1 MKVIFVNPQGNF
13 DSKDSKLS
21 SHPDF
26 GGQLVYV
33 KEVAIA
39 MNELGVDVDIV
50 TRRIEDP
57 NWPEFSS
64 KFDAYPNSNVRIVRL
79 DFGPK
84 LFLPK
89 EKLWPY
95 LGEFSKNMAEFYEKE
110 KINFITTHY
119 GDGGISGAMLAKY
132 LKVPFSFT
140 AHSLG
145 AQKMDKLGVNAQNFG
160 ELDEIYNFSARI
172 LAEGIS
178 MKYSSFNVVST
189 KMERFDQ
196 YGHKLYNKF
205 VSVDDDKFKVI
216 PPGVNTRIFKTE
228 KDGNEQTVRE
238 KLEKTVKKGKPLL
251 ILSSRLDP
259 KKNHISVLKAYA
271 SSKMLRDKFDL
282 LIVTNG
288 FENVYE
294 NAEKYD
300 QVVIKE
306 ILDFVFQNHLKD
318 KVHFLDIRN
327 QRDLAALYRVAS
339 ESRSVFESV
348 ALYEPFGLAII
359 EAMACGL
366 PVVATKNG
374 GPVDIIRERFMEGLI
389 VDPQNIE
396 DIRVKTEKLIDP
408 DFYDH
413 VRTNGIKRV
422 LSTYTWKSTAKRYLE
437 NIDKNQFEYEDFDI
451 PNCFYSGSDFP
462 KLSIY

>member
-238 KLEKTVKKGKPLL
+238 KLEKIVKKGKPLL

>member
-33 KEVAIA
+33 KEVAMA
-39 MNELGVDVDIV
+39 MDKLGIDVDIV

-64 KFDAYPNSNVRIVRL
+64 KFDGYSDSNVRIVRL

-84 LFLPK
+84 LFLQK

-95 LGEFSKNMAEFYEKE
+95 LEEFSKKMAEFYAKE
-110 KINFITTHY
+110 KVDFITTHY
-119 GDGGISGAMLAKY
+119 GDGGISGAMLSKTV
-132 LKVPFSFT
+132 KVPFSFT

-145 AQKMDKLGVNAQNFG
+145 AQKMDKLGVNAQNF
-160 ELDEIYNFSARI
+160 DQFDRIYNFSARI
-172 LAEGIS
+172 LAEGLS
-178 MKYSSFNVVST
+178 MRSSSFIVVST

-196 YGHKLYNKF
+196 YGHKLYKTFIN
-205 VSVDDDKFKVI
+205 VNDDKFKVI
-216 PPGVNTRIFKTE
+216 PPGVNTRIFRTE
-228 KDGNEQTVRE
+228 KDENDQVIRE
-238 KLEKTVKKGKPLL
+238 KLKKIAPEGRSFL

-259 KKNHISVLKAYA
+259 KKNHISVLRAYA
-271 SSKMLRDKFDL
+271 SSELIKGKFDL

-294 NAEKYD
+294 NFEKYD
-300 QVVIKE
+300 QPVIKE
-306 ILDFVFQNHLKD
+306 IIGFVFQNNLKD
-318 KVHFLDIRN
+318 KVHFVDISN
-327 QRDLAALYRVAS
+327 QKDLAALYRIAS

-374 GPVDIIRERFMEGLI
+374 GPVDIIREKSMEGVL
-389 VDPQNIE
+389 VDPQDVE
-396 DIRVKTEKLIDP
+396 DIRLKTEKLIDA
-408 DFYDH
+408 DFYDK
-413 VRTNGIKRV
+413 VKTNGIKRV
-422 LSTYTWKSTAKRYLE
+422 LSTYTWESTAKRYVE
-437 NIDKNQFEYEDFDI
+437 NIEKKRFEYEEFDI
-451 PNCFYSGSDFP
+451 PNCFYQGFGFP
-462 KLSIY
+462 KLMI

>member
-13 DSKDSKLS
+13 DSKDSRLS

-33 KEVAIA
+33 KEVAKA
-39 MNELGVDVDIV
+39 MNKMGIDVDIV

-64 KFDAYPNSNVRIVRL
+64 KLDGYPNSNVRIVRL

-84 LFLPK
+84 SFLRK
-89 EKLWPY
+89 EDLWPY
-95 LGEFSKNMAEFYEKE
+95 LGEFSKKMAEFYAKE
-110 KINFITTHY
+110 KLDFITTHY
-119 GDGGISGAMLAKY
+119 GDGGISGAMLSKY
-132 LKVPFSFT
+132 VKVPFSFT

-145 AQKMDKLGVNAQNFG
+145 AQKMDKLGVNAQNF
-160 ELDEIYNFSARI
+160 DEFDKIYNFSARI

-189 KMERFDQ
+189 KMERFEQ
-196 YGHKLYNKF
+196 YGHRLYREF
-205 VSVDDDKFKVI
+205 IDVSDDKFKVI
-216 PPGVNTRIFKTE
+216 PPGVNTDIFKVE
-228 KDGNEQTVRE
+228 KDKNDGIVMEKVRR
-238 KLEKTVKKGKPLL
+238 LSKKPFL

-271 SSKMLRDKFDL
+271 SSELLRDKFDL

-294 NAEKYD
+294 NFEKYD
-300 QVVIKE
+300 QVVINE
-306 ILDFVFQNHLKD
+306 LVNFVFQNHLKD
-318 KVHFLDIRN
+318 KVHFLNISN
-327 QRDLAALYRVAS
+327 QKDLASLYRVAA
-339 ESRSVFESV
+339 ESRSIFESV

-374 GPVDIIRERFMEGLI
+374 GPVDIIRENLMEGLL
-389 VDPQNIE
+389 VDPTDIE

-408 DFYDH
+408 NFYDQ
-413 VRTNGIKRV
+413 VRLNGIKRV
-422 LSTYTWKSTAKRYLE
+422 LSAYTWDSTAKMYLE
-437 NIDKNQFEYEDFDI
+437 NIESQPVYREFDI
-451 PNCFYSGSDFP
+451 PNCFYKGTNFP
-462 KLSIY
+462 KLKM

>member
-13 DSKDSKLS
+13 DSKDSRLS

-33 KEVAIA
+33 KEVAKA
-39 MNELGVDVDIV
+39 MNKLGIDVDIA

-64 KFDAYPNSNVRIVRL
+64 KFDGYPDGNVRIVRF

-84 LFLPK
+84 SFLPK

-95 LGEFSKNMAEFYEKE
+95 LGEFSKNMAEFYAKE
-110 KINFITTHY
+110 KIDFITTHY
-119 GDGGISGAMLAKY
+119 GDGGISGAMLAKH

-145 AQKMDKLGVNAQNFG
+145 AQKMDKLGVNSQNLSEF
-160 ELDEIYNFSARI
+160 DKIYNFSARI
-172 LAEGIS
+172 LAEGIAMRS
-178 MKYSSFNVVST
+178 SSFNVVST
-189 KMERFDQ
+189 KMERFEQ
-196 YGHKLYNKF
+196 YNHRLYNKF
-205 VSVDDDKFKVI
+205 VNVYDDKFKVI
-216 PPGVNTRIFKTE
+216 PPGVNTEIFKVE
-228 KDGNEQTVRE
+228 KDENDQSVRE
-238 KLEKTVKKGKPLL
+238 KLEKTVKKGKALL

-271 SSKMLRDKFDL
+271 SSELLKNKFDL

-288 FENVYE
+288 LENVYE
-294 NAEKYD
+294 NFEKYD
-300 QVVIKE
+300 QPVIKE

-318 KVHFLDIRN
+318 KVHFVDISS
-327 QRDLAALYRVAS
+327 QKDLASLYRITA
-339 ESRSVFESV
+339 ESRSVFASV

-374 GPVDIIRERFMEGLI
+374 GPTDIIREEFMEGLL

-396 DIRVKTEKLIDP
+396 DIRVKTEKLIVP
-408 DFYDH
+408 DLYDQIK
-413 VRTNGIKRV
+413 VNGIKRV
-422 LSTYTWKSTAKRYLE
+422 LSTYTWKSTAKEYLE
-437 NIDKNQFEYEDFDI
+437 NIDKMRFEYEDFDI
-451 PNCFYSGSDFP
+451 PNCFYIGSDFP
-462 KLSIY
+462 RLSI

>member
-33 KEVAIA
+33 KEVAMA
-39 MNELGVDVDIV
+39 MDKLGIDVDIV

-64 KFDAYPNSNVRIVRL
+64 KFDGYPKGNVKIVRL

-84 LFLPK
+84 SFLQK

-95 LGEFSKNMAEFYEKE
+95 LGEFSNKMVEFYAKE
-110 KINFITTHY
+110 KIDFITTHY
-119 GDGGISGAMLAKY
+119 GDGGISGAMLSKY
-132 LKVPFSFT
+132 VKVPFSFT

-145 AQKMDKLGVNAQNFG
+145 AQKMDKLGVNAQNF
-160 ELDEIYNFSARI
+160 DEFDKIYNFSARI
-172 LAEGIS
+172 LAEGLS

-189 KMERFDQ
+189 EMERFDQ
-196 YGHKLYNKF
+196 YNHKFYKEFIN
-205 VSVDDDKFKVI
+205 VNDDKFKVI
-216 PPGVNTRIFKTE
+216 SPGVNTNIFKME
-228 KDGNEQTVRE
+228 KDEKDQIIKE
-238 KLEKTVKKGKPLL
+238 KLKRITPKGRAFL

-271 SSKMLRDKFDL
+271 SSRFIKDKFDL

-294 NAEKYD
+294 NYEKYD
-300 QVVIKE
+300 HPVIKE
-306 ILDFVFQNHLKD
+306 IINFVFQNHLKD
-318 KVHFLDIRN
+318 KVHFVDISN
-327 QRDLAALYRVAS
+327 QKDLAALYRIAS

-374 GPVDIIRERFMEGLI
+374 GPVDIIRESSLEGLL
-389 VDPQNIE
+389 VDPQDIE
-396 DIRVKTEKLIDP
+396 DIRLKTEKLIDA
-408 DFYDH
+408 DFYDK
-413 VRTNGIKRV
+413 VKANGIKRV
-422 LSTYTWKSTAKRYLE
+422 LSSYTWESTAKSYLE
-437 NIDKNQFEYEDFDI
+437 NIEKKLFEYEKFDI
-451 PNCFYSGSDFP
+451 PNCFYKGFGFP
-462 KLSIY
+462 KLKM